1 MKWMIK
7 GPFPFLLP
15 KPNYLR
21 FPLHTS
27 FMLDLEPHIPILT
40 VIVVFVR
47 RIARVNSVLFSAL
60 WTTAP
65 ILVSIISFWVY
76 VMRGNELSVSVAF
89 TVRSP
94 LSFHP
99 PIFFSY
105 TFWTVFLLARDRGPE
120 SLLLSI
126 HCSFLASFV
135 TDVETHSCSFIC
147 I

>member
-7 GPFPFLLP
+7 GSFSVQLHFPHIHS
-15 KPNYLR
+15 R
-21 FPLHTS
+21 TS
-27 FMLDLEPHIPILT
+27 LILDLEPHILTLT
-40 VIVVFVR
+40 VIVAFVR

-120 SLLLSI
+120 SLLLLVNGPLT
-126 HCSFLASFV
+126 HVGTNLCSFAFP
-135 TDVETHSCSFIC
+135 
-147 I
+147 